1 MVRRTYTIVVV
12 GLWHLGEVYSAGL
25 AELRNR
31 VIGID
36 SDAETVRKLQEGEP
50 PVAEPDLVQLLQKHI
65 AAGHLSY
72 TSDFS
77 RVREGDAVWL
87 AFDTPVDEKD
97 EADERV
103 IFKAINRIAPFLK
116 KGTLIIC
123 SSQLRAG
130 GTRKIEELLRKK
142 RPKLR
147 FRVAYVPENL
157 QLGKAL
163 TSFMKP
169 SRIVAGVRDDGAFSE
184 LSRIFRPLKTT
195 LLRMS
200 PESAEMSK
208 HALNSFLA
216 TSLSF
221 IYDIADICEAVGAD
235 VRDVA
240 RALRSD
246 SRIGAAA
253 YLDASIGFS
262 GGTLGRDLKALCALG
277 KNCGARVPVIKS
289 VWEKNHTR
297 RAATLARI
305 RRILG
310 TLRGKTVGFLGV
322 TYKPGTP
329 TLRSSLAL
337 ELASLFLKEG
347 ASVRAA
353 DPGAQREDMAK
364 RAPEIAFFREA
375 SQMAEGCH
383 AILLVTAWP
392 EFRSLDPA
400 ALAKVMRK
408 PRLFFDAR
416 NVFAGTERTFTE
428 AGLLYV
434 GVGRGKL

>member
-12 GLWHLGEVYSAGL
+12 GLWHLGEIYSAGL
-25 AELRNR
+25 AELGHR

-36 SDAETVRKLQEGEP
+36 SDAETVSKLRHAEP
-50 PVAEPDLVQLLQKHI
+50 PVAEPDLVSLMRKHI
-65 AAGHLSY
+65 GTGRLSY
-72 TSDFS
+72 THDFS
-77 RVREGDAVWL
+77 RVREGDVVWL
-87 AFDTPVDEKD
+87 VFDTPVDEKD

-103 IFKAINRIAPFLK
+103 IYKAVNRIAPFLK
-116 KGTLIIC
+116 RDVLLVC

-142 RPKLR
+142 RAKLR
-147 FRVAYVPENL
+147 FRIAHVPENL

-163 TSFMKP
+163 QSFMEP
-169 SRIVAGVRDDGAFSE
+169 ARIVAGVRDDAAFST
-184 LSRIFRPLKTT
+184 LARIFRPLKTT

-221 IYDIADICEAVGAD
+221 IYDVADICEAVGAD
-235 VRDVA
+235 VTDVSK
-240 RALRSD
+240 ALRSD

-262 GGTLGRDLKALCALG
+262 GGTLGRDLRALRALG
-277 KNCGARVPVIKS
+277 RQEGVAVPVIKS
-289 VWEKNHTR
+289 VWNKNHAR
-297 RAATLARI
+297 RAVVLGRL

-310 TLRGKTVGFLGV
+310 TLRGKTIGLLGI

-337 ELASLFLKEG
+337 ELARLLSHSG
-347 ASVRAA
+347 GSVRAA
-353 DPGAQREDMAK
+353 DPGADAEEMQRTHPD
-364 RAPEIAFFREA
+364 IAFFRDPLR
-375 SQMAEGCH
+375 MAKGCH
-383 AILLVTAWP
+383 AVLLLTGWP
-392 EFRSLDPA
+392 EFRNILPVKLSRE
-400 ALAKVMRK
+400 MRK
-408 PRLFFDAR
+408 PKLFFDSR
-416 NVFAGTERTFTE
+416 NFLADFEAAFRK
-428 AGLLYV
+428 AGLFYK
-434 GVGRGKL
+434 GVGRGR